1 VETALPQRSD
11 DHYPGRVGPN
21 HFVQFYESEA
31 FLCEAVGDFLH
42 EGARAGHPLVVIA
55 TPQRWSGFST
65 RLRAKGADLGA
76 YSEQGLLTF
85 LDARATLAQFMVKDL
100 PDERRFMTHV
110 GGVIEQNARLST
122 TGTVRAYGEMVDL
135 LWQDGNPEGAIRLE
149 QLWNDLAAAHD
160 LSLLCAYAMS
170 NFQGERQ
177 QRRFM
182 DVCRQHARVSPAD
195 PYAGAVDE
203 AGRAQEV
210 SSLQQRARALEIE
223 IAYRKRL
230 EAALR
235 KALAERAQFEEAL
248 LSREQDLRRLLAERE
263 QLLLSERSARA
274 QAEQASRLKDE
285 FLAIIS
291 HELRTP
297 LNAIFGWSH
306 IGSESRVDD
315 ATRRRAL
322 EVIQRN
328 ARLQLHVV
336 DDLLDISRII
346 SGKMKISTEVVDLT
360 PVVTAAADSLRP
372 EAAAR
377 SLHLEACVPGS
388 VVLVRGDAGR
398 LQQVIWNLLSNAI
411 KFTPANG
418 RVRLSLEAGGELAK
432 IVVDDT
438 GHGIAAEFLP
448 LAFDRF
454 RQADASTTR
463 RQGGLGLGLSVVR
476 YLVEA
481 HGGTVTVESPGVGQG
496 ATFTVTLPLFE
507 RAMEDHRGH

>member
-1 VETALPQRSD
+1 VEIAFPPGSDSD
-11 DHYPGRVGPN
+11 DRARIGQN

-42 EGARAGHPLVVIA
+42 DGVRAGHPLVVIA
-55 TPQRWSGFST
+55 TAERWSGFST
-65 RLRAKGADLGA
+65 RLRAKGADIGA
-76 YSEQGLLTF
+76 YTEQGLLTF
-85 LDARATLAQFMVKDL
+85 LDARDTLAQFMVRDM
-100 PDERRFMTHV
+100 PDERRFMAHV
-110 GGVIEQNARLST
+110 GGVIEQNARLSK

-149 QLWNDLAAAHD
+149 QLWNDLAVAHD

-195 PYAGAVDE
+195 PYAGAVDD

-297 LNAIFGWSH
+297 LHAIFGWSH

-346 SGKMKISTEVVDLT
+346 SGKMKISTEVVNLVT
-360 PVVTAAADSLRP
+360 VVTAAADSLRP
-372 EAAAR
+372 EAAAK
-377 SLHLEACVPGS
+377 SVHLDVRVPGAA
-388 VVLVRGDAGR
+388 VLVRGDAGR

-411 KFTPANG
+411 KFTPADG
-418 RVRLSLEAGGELAK
+418 SIRLSLEAGGDLAR
-432 IVVDDT
+432 IVVADK
-438 GHGIAAEFLP
+438 GHGIAADFLP
-448 LAFDRF
+448 LVFDRF

-463 RQGGLGLGLSVVR
+463 RHGGLGLGLSVVR
-476 YLVEA
+476 HLVEA

-496 ATFTVTLPLFE
+496 ATFTASLPLIGL
-507 RAMEDHRGH
+507 AVEDHRGY